1 MTNIRVNETAAQL
14 SSATPNA
21 IADFSYAIRMARVAL
36 LNGPLDGAIVGLEEA
51 SRLAAGVK
59 NPHARRL
66 ANFANELLGACETV
80 QLVEMYL
87 LGMFPEQ

>member
-14 SSATPNA
+14 SPAAPNA
-21 IADFSYAIRMARVAL
+21 IADFGYAIRIARVAL
-36 LNGPLDGAIVGLEEA
+36 LSGPLDRAILFLENA

-59 NPHARRL
+59 NPHARQL
-66 ANFANELLGACETV
+66 ANFANELRGACETV

-87 LGMFPEQ
+87 LDMFPEQ